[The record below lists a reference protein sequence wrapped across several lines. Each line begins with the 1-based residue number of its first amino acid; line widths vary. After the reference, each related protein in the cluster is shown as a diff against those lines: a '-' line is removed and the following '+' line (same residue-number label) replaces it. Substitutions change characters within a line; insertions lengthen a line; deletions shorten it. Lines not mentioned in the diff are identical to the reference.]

1 MAVGPHYSSE
11 MPRLPR
17 FVLPG
22 YPHHVTHRGNDRQR
36 VFFDAQDYLVYRR
49 ALFAAAREHQVAVLA
64 FCLMPNHIHAIC
76 VPREK
81 NGLTRMFGW
90 LQSGFSRFSN
100 VRRDRCGHVWQE
112 RFYSCVM
119 DHNHT
124 FRAMAYIEQN
134 PVRAALAGRAED
146 WEWSSAQVH
155 LAGHDP
161 AVGLDLRLWS
171 GFYTTEQWQLVLSRS
186 IDDEDWIRR
195 FRSSSQRGYV
205 LGDEEFIAQIQ
216 AGTKRNLQP
225 RKPGPKTKQLQ
236 DRTPGKS
243 SIFVDQTIGIELGA
257 SRASS

>member
-1 MAVGPHYSSE
+1 MAVDQHYSSE

-49 ALFAAAREHQVAVLA
+49 ALFAAAGEHHVAILA

-81 NGLTRMFGW
+81 NGLTRMFGR

-134 PVRAALAGRAED
+134 PVRAASGRTGGGLGVVQRAG
-146 WEWSSAQVH
+146 SSGGSRSGRG
-155 LAGHDP
+155 AGSATLERVLHP
-161 AVGLDLRLWS
+161 GTVAVGVVQ
-171 GFYTTEQWQLVLSRS
+171 E
-186 IDDEDWIRR
+186 
-195 FRSSSQRGYV
+195 
-205 LGDEEFIAQIQ
+205 
-216 AGTKRNLQP
+216 
-225 RKPGPKTKQLQ
+225 
-236 DRTPGKS
+236 
-243 SIFVDQTIGIELGA
+243 
-257 SRASS
+257 